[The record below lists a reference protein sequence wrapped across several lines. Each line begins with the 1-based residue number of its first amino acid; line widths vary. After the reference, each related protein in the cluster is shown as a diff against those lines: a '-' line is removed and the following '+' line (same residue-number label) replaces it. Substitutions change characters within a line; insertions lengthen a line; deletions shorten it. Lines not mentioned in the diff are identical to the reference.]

1 MDIHIDVAPQALWTI
16 PLPGTSYRFPVTSTL
31 FMMFIV
37 MGLLLIVG
45 ALIAHRSKLIP
56 GRVQSVAEML
66 VEFLLGL
73 VESAAGKRMGRKIFP
88 LIGGMFIF
96 IIFSN
101 WVEILPGMDTFGLF
115 RTIDGTKT
123 LVPFIRPPSSDLN
136 MTLAMALLSFIVFQY
151 LGVKAHGVGGR
162 LKHMASPPFIFPIEV
177 ISELSRIIS
186 LSFRLF
192 GNIFA
197 GDVLLTI
204 MYAIAKAI
212 LISGIAVVIPVV
224 FIGLEVLFGAIQA
237 LVFAL
242 LTLIYIALAVA
253 DGHDEE
259 HVEEEMTMTSESN
272 PVLSQPTATTGD

>member
-16 PLPGTSYRFPVTSTL
+16 PLPGTSYRFPITSTF
-31 FMMFIV
+31 FMMLVV
-37 MGLLLIVG
+37 MALLIIAG
-45 ALIAHRSKLIP
+45 ALIARRSKLIP

-66 VEFLLGL
+66 VEFLLNL
-73 VESAAGKRMGRKIFP
+73 VEGAAGKRMGRKIFP

-96 IIFSN
+96 IIFAN
-101 WVEILPGMDTFGLF
+101 WVEILPGMDTFGLW
-115 RTIDGTKT
+115 RNIDGTKT

-136 MTLAMALLSFIVFQY
+136 MTLAMALVSFFVFQY
-151 LGVKAHGVGGR
+151 LGVKAHGVRGR
-162 LKHMASPPFIFPIEV
+162 IKHLANPPFILPIEV
-177 ISELSRIIS
+177 ISELARIIS

-212 LISGIAVVIPVV
+212 LISGIAVVIPVI

-237 LVFAL
+237 LVFAIL
-242 LTLIYIALAVA
+242 PPI
-253 DGHDEE
+253 
-259 HVEEEMTMTSESN
+259 
-272 PVLSQPTATTGD
+272 